1 MVFSYTGYIL
11 GKKILE
17 IIKDQVDR
25 EFYPDESQIKE
36 RLIELQTMLESG
48 EISEKEYE
56 AEESRLI
63 QRWREI
69 QESKEEYKDGA

>member
-56 AEESRLI
+56 AEESRLM